1 MYKSFLCEML
11 VSIIVFMIPMNK
23 QRMYVLKFIIAS
35 VVAFLIVDSNSTT
48 WMKPIIM
55 HASLMPNTAG
65 YIQAIIYYGIHIVV
79 LIAIIY
85 MTVEA
90 SVIES
95 LFVFSLAY
103 ATEHIAYCIRV
114 LINYYTVSKLAD
126 DNLILYLG
134 IHGLV
139 CVFGYVFMARSMT
152 KDGHYKIDAINSVWT
167 GIMVL
172 FLVLVMS
179 LISFTRGFQ
188 HIHAIYAIMACVLL
202 LIMERSQIIASLE
215 EEEFFERERL
225 WEQKR
230 MQYEISKDAMA
241 VVNSNYHDIKHQI
254 AAVNAMTDAD
264 RRHEALQR
272 MEENIAI
279 YDSVVHTENELLD
292 IVLTEKRLACGR
304 KHITMSCICDGKLLL
319 FMDGLDLYTLMG
331 NALDNA
337 IEATEKLPENQRF
350 ISVKI
355 QNKVGMTLVEISNPI
370 NQELNIVD
378 GKLRTTKKD
387 KEGHGFGMRSMKE
400 IVKRYDGI
408 FEYKIYRN
416 SFVLRLIFQK

>member
-1 MYKSFLCEML
+1 MFKSFLCEML
-11 VSIIVFMIPMNK
+11 ISIIVFMIPMNK
-23 QRMYVLKFIIAS
+23 QRMYVLKFLVAS
-35 VVAFLIVDSNSTT
+35 GVALFLVDINRMS
-48 WMKPIIM
+48 WMKPIFVHTNI
-55 HASLMPNTAG
+55 MPNAAG
-65 YIQAIIYYGIHIVV
+65 YIQAIIYYGMHI
-79 LIAIIY
+79 LIMTAIIY
-85 MTVEA
+85 ITVRA
-90 SVIES
+90 SLVES
-95 LFVFSLAY
+95 IFVFSLAY

-114 LINYYTVSKLAD
+114 LINYYTASEMAD

-139 CVFGYVFMARSMT
+139 CVFGYLFMARPMT
-152 KDGHYKIDAINSVWT
+152 KDGHYKIDAINSVWM
-167 GIMVL
+167 GIMVI

-202 LIMERSQIIASLE
+202 LSMERSQIIASIE
-215 EEEFFERERL
+215 EEEFSERERL

-241 VVNSNYHDIKHQI
+241 VVNRNYHDIKHQI

-292 IVLTEKRLACGR
+292 TVLTEKRLACGR
-304 KHITMSCICDGKLLL
+304 KHITMSCICDGKVLL

-350 ISVKI
+350 VSVKI

-370 NQELNIVD
+370 NQELNIVE
-378 GKLRTTKKD
+378 GKLHTTKKD
-387 KEGHGFGMRSMKE
+387 KEAHGFGMRSMKE

-408 FEYKIYRN
+408 LEYKIYRN
-416 SFVLRLIFQK
+416 NFVLRLIFQK